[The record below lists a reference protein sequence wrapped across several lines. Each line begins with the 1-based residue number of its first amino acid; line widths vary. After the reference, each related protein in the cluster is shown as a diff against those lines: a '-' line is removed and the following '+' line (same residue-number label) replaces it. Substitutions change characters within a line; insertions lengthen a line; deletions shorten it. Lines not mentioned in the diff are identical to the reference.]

1 MKDLNKRIVL
11 SISIPAWMAEAVRA
25 EAQTRSIGVSALIKE
40 YIVEAMTGG
49 KEHGRQQEERTA
61 NTRDQ
66 GDEGR

>member
-1 MKDLNKRIVL
+1 MKYSDRRTII
-11 SISIPAWMAEAVRA
+11 SISMPAWMAEAVRA

-61 NTRDQ
+61 DTLN
-66 GDEGR
+66 

>member
-1 MKDLNKRIVL
+1 MTEQNKRTVI

-25 EAQTRSIGVSALIKE
+25 EAHNKSIGVSALIKE

-61 NTRDQ
+61 DTCDQ
-66 GDEGR
+66 GDES